1 MYIIL
6 IFHTYLSGLFH
17 LFESSLHSVSM
28 WFWSKERLRND
39 IRVWPHKKWNESQNI
54 RGVGEEVE
62 RRKHLQ
68 TNPGNFETPLTRE
81 QGA

>member
-1 MYIIL
+1 MCIIL

-39 IRVWPHKKWNESQNI
+39 IRFWLHEKWNESQKI
-54 RGVGEEVE
+54 KEGVGGVE
-62 RRKHLQ
+62 RRKCLQ
-68 TNPGNFETPLTRE
+68 TIPNILKTPLISER
-81 QGA
+81 GA